1 MFERCSLKIAMWL
14 NIVVLTL
21 LNDGGPYHV
30 QSLVCSVNME
40 RAKEFLSLKLKIIF
54 SFLTQNFFVPLCL
67 SIQLLVSE
75 WRFL

>member
-21 LNDGGPYHV
+21 YHV

-54 SFLTQNFFVPLCL
+54 SFLTQNLFVPLCL